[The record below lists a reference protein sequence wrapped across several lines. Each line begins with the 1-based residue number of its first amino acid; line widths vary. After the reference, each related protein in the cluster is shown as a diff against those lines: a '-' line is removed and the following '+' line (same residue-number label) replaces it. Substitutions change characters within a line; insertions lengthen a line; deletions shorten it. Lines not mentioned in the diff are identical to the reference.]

1 VPKRREKKCEVGM
14 RKSVENNF
22 TTETAELWGGGQS
35 IIKTKNLSNFS
46 VGSVHSVVEKKY

>member
-1 VPKRREKKCEVGM
+1 M